1 MPCRAALPRVT
12 MLVFDAKE
20 ALVRADMQIARLA
33 VADYKSCI
41 LVANKCDLLS
51 DRELSNVE
59 EQATHPPVPRTPSL
73 APRPYRGASR
83 NATIVG
89 HHRRNRQRAPSRQ
102 VRQRLPMLRYAPI
115 VRTCA
120 LTGEGLNDA
129 LDLAVEAARW
139 RRAGEQAE
147 AQPAL

>member
-1 MPCRAALPRVT
+1 

-59 EQATHPPVPRTPSL
+59 EQATHPPVPRPPSL
-73 APRPYRGASR
+73 APRPSHPAPIEAHHATPLLW
-83 NATIVG
+83 ATIVVTDSAHLPG
-89 HHRRNRQRAPSRQ
+89 RCANGCRCYGMRRSCARALSRGRASTMRSTWPSR
-102 VRQRLPMLRYAPI
+102 P
-115 VRTCA
+115 
-120 LTGEGLNDA
+120 
-129 LDLAVEAARW
+129 
-139 RRAGEQAE
+139 RAGGESG
-147 AQPAL
+147 